1 MREFFGAV
9 LGLESRDFS
18 HPEKVS
24 GQLLKSK
31 TCGLQPFFG
40 FSRS

>member
-18 HPEKVS
+18 DSRKVS
-24 GQLLKSK
+24 GQLLKPKACS
-31 TCGLQPFFG
+31 LQPFFG